1 MNAFLL
7 IIPIFLIRFGLLK
20 MMNKDA
26 LSRAA
31 LFAPLEGREKAAYLF
46 YQFSNAFIILYCLSI
61 S

>member
-20 MMNKDA
+20 MINKDA

-31 LFAPLEGREKAAYLF
+31 FFAPLEAAKRLPTSF
-46 YQFSNAFIILYCLSI
+46 TSFQTLLLSYI
-61 S
+61 HFF